1 MLPEIHGKPRQW
13 RTSRVVSTILL
24 LLFSVSTGFT
34 QSVEETGS
42 STLAGTVKH
51 ADTQTAIA
59 NAEVLAFRLEDQKIY
74 RTTTTANGSFLFEGM
89 PYGYYDLAVQ
99 VGEDVYPA
107 GDVINLTPNGKVIAT
122 LRLIARED
130 RPDEFWNEYR
140 SRSFLGETS
149 ESDGVARL
157 QLKRKGRDFWRTG
170 KGIAIISTIGGA
182 TLLAIAV
189 NDNSTPQSASP
200 INPVPTP

>member
-1 MLPEIHGKPRQW
+1 MLPEIHGKPRQS
-13 RTSRVVSTILL
+13 RTSPVVSTILL
-24 LLFSVSTGFT
+24 LLFSVSSGFT
-34 QSVEETGS
+34 QSIEETGS
-42 STLAGTVKH
+42 STLAGTVEH
-51 ADTQTAIA
+51 ADTRTAIA

-107 GDVINLTPNGKVIAT
+107 GDVINLTPRGKVIAT

-149 ESDGVARL
+149 ETDGVAQL

-189 NDNSTPQSASP
+189 NDDSTPQSASP

>member
-1 MLPEIHGKPRQW
+1 MLPEIHGKPRQA
-13 RTSRVVSTILL
+13 RTSRVVSTMLL
-24 LLFSVSTGFT
+24 LLFSVSSGFT
-34 QSVEETGS
+34 QPIEETGS
-42 STLAGTVKH
+42 STLAGNVEH
-51 ADTQTAIA
+51 ADTQTAVA

-74 RTTTTANGSFLFEGM
+74 RTTTSANGSFLFEGM

-107 GDVINLTPNGKVIAT
+107 GDVINLTPRGKVIAT

-140 SRSFLGETS
+140 SRSFLGETN
-149 ESDGVARL
+149 ETDGVARL

-189 NDNSTPQSASP
+189 NDDSTPQSVSP